1 VDADGPWQ
9 YADAATP
16 VTFTKSTGWGT
27 PTTTYNGA
35 GGFRV
40 VQLGAKVYF

>member
-1 VDADGPWQ
+1 MARGNMRT
-9 YADAATP
+9 AATP

-27 PTTTYNGA
+27 PTTTHNGA